1 VFSNLYLYNQLYS
14 QKKDN
19 KYKQAYN
26 DVKIE
31 SNTKNINQSS
41 NKLVVN
47 KKITVFK
54 KIFSLLDCD
63 GDGLINSIT
72 MKVKNIPENIKNI
85 LIPIINW
92 LQNENETINEMDFI
106 SIMEQYY
113 NHLPLDQKREILLMN
128 TDNKPISKKTH
139 SSSRS
144 NYTSNILK
152 VSLSSQSNRI
162 HKRKIQKT
170 QNKSGG
176 MFYSKDMSEFSHFS
190 GKEHK

>member
-1 VFSNLYLYNQLYS
+1 MYS
-14 QKKDN
+14 QKKN
-19 KYKQAYN
+19 HKYQQAYN
-26 DVKIE
+26 DVKSE
-31 SNTKNINQSS
+31 SNAKNINQSS

-72 MKVKNIPENIKNI
+72 MNAKKVPDSIKNI
-85 LIPIINW
+85 LRPIINW

-113 NHLPLDQKREILLMN
+113 NHLPLDKKREILSMD
-128 TDNKPISKKTH
+128 TDNKHTSKKTH

-144 NYTSNILK
+144 TYNSNILK
-152 VSLSSQSNRI
+152 VSVNGQSNKI
-162 HKRKIQKT
+162 NKRKVQKS
-170 QNKSGG
+170 QNQSGG
-176 MFYSKDMSEFSHFS
+176 MFNKDMSGFSYVS
-190 GKEHK
+190 GRERK